1 MSRSK
6 ANLRILSTADDDAAV
21 WTGLFNRLPPQFQDV
36 HFSVDY
42 GRAYERS
49 YGQQVLLAAYG
60 DSDSYLLMPFLL
72 RDVGRLPWMSNAAI
86 EGPVYDISSLYA
98 FGGPVA
104 RVRDEQADRR
114 LHADFHQAFTQY
126 CLSNRIATQFVAF
139 HPLLENHKGL
149 QETGLVEVKARKP
162 VVWIDLTADA
172 ANLFRNLPRNHR
184 RSIAKARRLGVRTG
198 VQPCDPPAADTFK
211 ELYLAKMQALA
222 ADERWLLPH
231 SYCEDFSQCLGPR
244 RISLFNATR
253 EGETL
258 ASALTLRSGEIAHHH
273 LIGARGDA
281 LRLCAHHLLLHDLAL
296 WARAQGCKQLLLG
309 GGVEPDDGVF
319 RFKARFSSRRS
330 WFFTANI
337 IYDESLYW
345 RLCDARDSWDPPD
358 AGAQRS
364 HEFFPAY
371 RR

>member
-1 MSRSK
+1 M
-6 ANLRILSTADDDAAV
+6 
-21 WTGLFNRLPPQFQDV
+21 
-36 HFSVDY
+36 DY
-42 GRAYERS
+42 GRAYQRS

-60 DSDSYLLMPFLL
+60 DADLYLLMPFVL

-86 EGPVYDISSLYA
+86 GGPVYDITNLYA
-98 FGGPVA
+98 FGGPVTRA
-104 RVRDEQADRR
+104 GDEQADRR
-114 LHADFHQAFTQY
+114 LHADFHLDFTQY

-149 QETGLVEVKARKP
+149 QETGLVEVKPRKP
-162 VVWIDLTADA
+162 VVWIDLTADVA
-172 ANLFRNLPRNHR
+172 DLFRDLPRNHR
-184 RSIAKARRLGVRTG
+184 WSIAKARRLGVRTR
-198 VQPCDPPAADTFK
+198 VEPCDPPAPDIFRQ
-211 ELYLAKMQALA
+211 LYRAKMEALA

-231 SYCEDFSQCLGPR
+231 SYCEDFSQCLGPQ
-244 RISLFNATR
+244 RISLFNATQD
-253 EGETL
+253 GEIL
-258 ASALTLRSGEIAHHH
+258 ASAMTLRSDEIAYYH
-273 LIGARGDA
+273 LVGARGDA
-281 LRLCAHHLLLHDLAL
+281 RRFCADHLLLHDLAL
-296 WARAQGCKQLLLG
+296 WAKAQGCKQLLLG

-337 IYDESLYW
+337 IYDERLYR

-358 AGAQRS
+358 AGARRS

>member
-1 MSRSK
+1 MSRSN

-21 WTGLFNRLPPQFQDV
+21 WTDLFNRLPPKFQDL

-42 GRAYERS
+42 GRAYQRS

-60 DSDSYLLMPFLL
+60 DADSYLLMPFVL

-86 EGPVYDISSLYA
+86 GGPVYDITNLYA
-98 FGGPVA
+98 FGGPVTRA
-104 RVRDEQADRR
+104 GDEQADRR
-114 LHADFHQAFTQY
+114 LHADFHLDFTQY

-149 QETGLVEVKARKP
+149 QETGLVEVKPRKP
-162 VVWIDLTADA
+162 VVWIDLTADVA
-172 ANLFRNLPRNHR
+172 DLFRDLPRNHR
-184 RSIAKARRLGVRTG
+184 WSIAKARRLGVRTR
-198 VQPCDPPAADTFK
+198 VEPCDPPALDIFRQ
-211 ELYLAKMQALA
+211 LYRAKMEALA
-222 ADERWLLPH
+222 ADERWLLPQ
-231 SYCEDFSQCLGPR
+231 SYCEDFSQCLGPQ
-244 RISLFNATR
+244 RISLFNATQD
-253 EGETL
+253 GEIL
-258 ASALTLRSGEIAHHH
+258 ASAMTLRSDEIAYYH
-273 LIGARGDA
+273 LVGARGDA
-281 LRLCAHHLLLHDLAL
+281 RRFCADHLLLHDLAL
-296 WARAQGCKQLLLG
+296 WAKAQGCKQLLLG

-337 IYDESLYW
+337 IYDERLYR

-358 AGAQRS
+358 AGARRS